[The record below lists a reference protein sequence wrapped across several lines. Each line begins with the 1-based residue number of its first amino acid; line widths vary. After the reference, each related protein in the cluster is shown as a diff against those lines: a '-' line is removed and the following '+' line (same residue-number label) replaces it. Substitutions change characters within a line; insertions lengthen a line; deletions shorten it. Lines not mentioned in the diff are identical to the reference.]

1 VTCHTTYSIP
11 SETNLAIR
19 SISPFN
25 VYSFSPYIAKKR
37 SSQNYISN
45 HKPIHK
51 FVYNIVQK
59 IPYFYREL
67 LNCTCVRRFGAKVFI
82 LCISYLSTFGIR
94 QPFRDGPLVN
104 LWGQGGGIFV
114 KGEIRRKK
122 FKRLENSPPP
132 PSPAHHSFSNGPYEM
147 TFWQFKNSST
157 VSLAQD
163 YFLQHF
169 TKTGTWGWTK

>member
-1 VTCHTTYSIP
+1 MTYENFQSCGTNKVNYGKYASGGWWRAILHNSKNQHKFITYSIL

-25 VYSFSPYIAKKR
+25 VYSFLPYIAKKR
-37 SSQNYISN
+37 SLQNYISN

-94 QPFRDGPLVN
+94 QPFRDGPLEN
-104 LWGQGGGIFV
+104 LWGHGGGGGYSS
-114 KGEIRRKK
+114 KGK
-122 FKRLENSPPP
+122 
-132 PSPAHHSFSNGPYEM
+132 
-147 TFWQFKNSST
+147 
-157 VSLAQD
+157 
-163 YFLQHF
+163 
-169 TKTGTWGWTK
+169 